1 MVGIALRLLLAGA
14 FAASALG
21 KLAGGS
27 DARQGLATFGV
38 QDRRVQLLVWVGLIA
53 IELVLAAGVA
63 AGVDAFAW
71 AGALLMLAF
80 SGALVTA
87 IARGRAGRPCACFG
101 ARSTVSWTAVVR
113 NLALAAGLLA
123 VPFVPS
129 NDPTT
134 EGWLAIGLTVALLAC
149 AGLTVAV
156 LALAREIG
164 MLRLRL
170 GPASALEIPEE
181 GPELG
186 SRSPLV
192 QRFRVDRDTRL
203 ALAVFTSRGCHVC
216 QGLGPSIELLRRE
229 PALAVEVFD
238 ELDDS
243 GVWEALDVPG
253 SPYAVA
259 LGAEGT
265 VLAKGTF
272 NNLAQL
278 ESLLAAAER
287 RAGARLELEN
297 LGV

>member
-1 MVGIALRLLLAGA
+1 MEGIVLRLLVAGVLVV
-14 FAASALG
+14 AAVS
-21 KLAGGS
+21 KLAGGPE
-27 DARQGLATFGV
+27 ARSGLATFGIEE
-38 QDRRVQLLVWVGLIA
+38 RRLQAAVWGGLIVTELA
-53 IELVLAAGVA
+53 IAAGVA

-101 ARSTVSWTAVVR
+101 ARSTVSWISVAR
-113 NLALAAGLLA
+113 NLLLAAGLAA
-123 VPFVPS
+123 VPLVPAS
-129 NDPTT
+129 EPTT
-134 EGWLAIGLTVALLAC
+134 EGWLAVGLAVALLAC
-149 AGLTVAV
+149 AGLAVAV

-170 GPASALEIPEE
+170 GPGSALEIPEE

-192 QRFRVDRDTRL
+192 ERFSIEPDTHL
-203 ALAVFTSRGCHVC
+203 ALGVFTSEGCHVC
-216 QGLGPSIELLRRE
+216 QGLGPSIDLLRRE
-229 PALAVEVFD
+229 PSLVVEVFD
-238 ELDDS
+238 ELADG

-259 LGAEGT
+259 LGADGT

-278 ESLLAAAER
+278 ESFLAAAER
-287 RAGARLELEN
+287 RAGARVDVED